1 MGLDNFWQE
10 NKKEWAVLLAKMCAF
25 MKYFLGRLAQVP
37 PRATLAA
44 PCPGRA
50 AQTPLLQPG
59 GLELLVGRDSALLH
73 LSRGEAALPHPELW
87 HGVRPSPVAR
97 VLLCAHFQRGV
108 LVTVHPRALGLSSC
122 CVGGRAG
129 CPQPDVALF
138 VTGALLCV
146 TGALLFVTGALRGCV
161 KTGINSV
168 STPLA
173 RT

>member
-1 MGLDNFWQE
+1 M
-10 NKKEWAVLLAKMCAF
+10 LLAKMCAF

-87 HGVRPSPVAR
+87 RGVRPSPVAR

-138 VTGALLCV
+138 VTGALLCALGLCFLSQGLC
-146 TGALLFVTGALRGCV
+146 GAALKPGS
-161 KTGINSV
+161 I
-168 STPLA
+168 L
-173 RT
+173 